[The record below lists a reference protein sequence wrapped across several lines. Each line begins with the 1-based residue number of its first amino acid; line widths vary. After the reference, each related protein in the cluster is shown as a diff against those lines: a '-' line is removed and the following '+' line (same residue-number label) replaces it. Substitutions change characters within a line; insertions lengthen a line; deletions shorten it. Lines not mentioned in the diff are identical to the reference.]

1 MLRRPRPRPRGLSSP
16 RVARPTNLL
25 RPWRNKCAPRPRNI
39 YFHTSINQF
48 HIYPYTM
55 DLLKKILYSIIL
67 VVILAMYFFYSQN
80 KIATLQQENSD
91 LQTSTQALKKTLEM
105 QRQANSYYE
114 KYLQKQS
121 KHSTNSITISSNNSI
136 NSNAEL
142 LSKMFDYE

>member
-1 MLRRPRPRPRGLSSP
+1 
-16 RVARPTNLL
+16 
-25 RPWRNKCAPRPRNI
+25 
-39 YFHTSINQF
+39 
-48 HIYPYTM
+48 M
-55 DLLKKILYSIIL
+55 DWLKKICYLIIL
-67 VVILAMYFFYSQN
+67 VAVLALYFFYSQH
-80 KIATLQQENSD
+80 KIATLQRENSN

-105 QRQANSYYE
+105 QQQANSYYE